1 MSVAELASRML
12 RWLEADY
19 RAVLF
24 EVSAEPVAYL
34 LYRPSEDGIY
44 LRQLFVCRGHR
55 RRGYGR
61 LALDLFRDRI
71 LSSGTVISLEVL
83 VNNDVA
89 LSFWRAVGFRDHAI
103 SLRAN
108 SR

>member
-1 MSVAELASRML
+1 MDFRFATPDDVSLLAELNHQLIEDEGSANSMSVAELASRML

-44 LRQLFVCRGHR
+44 VRQLFVCRGHR
-55 RRGYGR
+55 RRGYGGWR
-61 LALDLFRDRI
+61 L
-71 LSSGTVISLEVL
+71 T
-83 VNNDVA
+83 
-89 LSFWRAVGFRDHAI
+89 SFAI
-103 SLRAN
+103 AS
-108 SR
+108 